1 MEEKRKTAVE
11 SEVPRDFWLFKYR
24 QASLGISIEEA
35 KGKRGLIFSPRSS
48 SQKIAPLLLPMLKGE
63 SRLGKQT
70 VTWPL
75 CSLGWTLKE
84 LFRTSPEHDGRDTY
98 GTGA

>member
-35 KGKRGLIFSPRSS
+35 EGKRGPIFSPRSS
-48 SQKIAPLLLPMLKGE
+48 SQKIAPLLQPMVKGE
-63 SRLGKQT
+63 SSRKT
-70 VTWPL
+70 NCNVA
-75 CSLGWTLKE
+75 SLFSWLDFK
-84 LFRTSPEHDGRDTY
+84 
-98 GTGA
+98 GAPQNLTRA